1 MSAPDIVELGR
12 QWNDAR
18 LAFDIAIGAL
28 DDHGAAVEAQIPWP
42 FVSHGKRGTVYM
54 SPAEIDRDNR
64 LSQKTK
70 DRLKARL
77 EHTVAAHN
85 EARHRLGLAAMET
98 VLNEASNEVGRLGHA
113 IADDRSATLPAIV
126 TKLEVLKVE
135 VQDGGDMSGY
145 AGGLLASA
153 LSDAK
158 AMSAGPADDLA
169 ALHREWSDIADWLDG
184 YHYGRRD
191 DRYRYPDIVSHQWHL
206 ESQIADR
213 PDSSLA
219 AAVIRMDVALGTF
232 VGSVLCGELE
242 MLEEGAITG
251 GALALEALRASAPHV
266 ECWTLKAR
274 QRGMERL
281 AAMRAK
287 EAQAELVGEM
297 A

>member
-1 MSAPDIVELGR
+1 MIAPDITELGVR
-12 QWNDAR
+12 WNAAR
-18 LAFDIAIGAL
+18 LAFDVAIGAL
-28 DDHGAAVEAQIPWP
+28 DDHGAAVDDQIPWP

-54 SPAEIDRDNR
+54 SAADIDRDNR

-77 EHTVAAHN
+77 ERTVAAHN
-85 EARHRLGLAAMET
+85 EARQRLGLAAMEA
-98 VLNEASNEVGRLGHA
+98 VLNEASEEVGRLGHA

-126 TKLEVLKVE
+126 TKLSVLQIEVA
-135 VQDGGDMSGY
+135 DGGDMSGY
-145 AGGLLASA
+145 AGGLLTSA

-158 AMSAGPADDLA
+158 ALSAAPADDLA
-169 ALHREWSDIADWLDG
+169 ALHREWCAISDAADG
-184 YHYGRRD
+184 YHNGPRNTRPAQPDY
-191 DRYRYPDIVSHQWHL
+191 DRKGEL
-206 ESQIADR
+206 EELIAAH

-219 AAVIRMDVALGTF
+219 ASVIRLDVMLGVF
-232 VGSVLCGELE
+232 VGSVLYGALE

-251 GALALEALRASAPHV
+251 GTLALEALRASAPHV
-266 ECWTLKAR
+266 ECWTLRAR